1 MNNHENLDALK
12 AEFHR
17 EMQRLC
23 TITKELGMRGTVF
36 CKKIQQKG
44 GFLAA
49 LDWLSTGNPWTESQL
64 EGVAEFL
71 SRGGKLKDTVEAV
84 VLEPRFERLFEFEKD
99 KRDRAQ
105 ARLED
110 LKRR

>member
-12 AEFHR
+12 VEFHR

-23 TITKELGMRGTVF
+23 TITKELEIRGTVF
-36 CKKIQQKG
+36 CSKIRQKG

-64 EGVAEFL
+64 EGVTEFL

-84 VLEPRFERLFEFEKD
+84 VLEPRFEQLYEKD
-99 KRDRAQ
+99 IRDRAQ
-105 ARLED
+105 ARLEYF
-110 LKRR
+110 KQS